1 MKVKVKYEKPTVKK
15 VRLVPSEAVL
25 SACKTRGAF
34 GPNAPVSCVLD
45 AGVFCQTL
53 GS

>member
-1 MKVKVKYEKPTVKK
+1 MKVKTKYVKPVLKK

-25 SACKTRGAF
+25 QACKTRGIF
-34 GPNAPVSCVLD
+34 GPEGSLSCMFD
-45 AGVFCQTL
+45 AGQMCSTL

>member
-1 MKVKVKYEKPTVKK
+1 MKAKYVKPVVKK

-25 SACKTRGAF
+25 LACKTRGIL
-34 GPNAPVSCVLD
+34 GPDGHLSCVID
-45 AGVFCQTL
+45 AGVNCSTI